1 MNFIAAMLLLWMEEE
16 AAFWLLSTLV
26 SVDASAMRHAT
37 MRPATADIGR
47 RQRRILARV
56 DTEWSERKGRST
68 ALLAA
73 DCNAH
78 RADATCDGWR

>member
-1 MNFIAAMLLLWMEEE
+1 MQSMNFIAAMLLLWMEEE

-26 SVDASAMRHAT
+26 SAGAAAWR
-37 MRPATADIGR
+37 RATADIGR

-56 DTEWSERKGRST
+56 DTEWSERKERST

-78 RADATCDGWR
+78 GADATCDGWR